1 MTNNG
6 NMKKIGLIGGMSWE
20 STLLYYELI
29 NKKVKVMRGGLH
41 SANCVIESVDFSEI
55 AELQAKDDW
64 KALDD
69 LMVKR
74 ARSLEDAGAELLM
87 ICANTMHL
95 CVDAVQQH
103 TNIQI
108 VHIAEVTAEKIK
120 EAGLGKVALL
130 GTKFTMEKDFFKNIL
145 IDKGIEVIVP
155 DQKARNLVHDIIY
168 KELVR
173 GDITMASKKIYLEI
187 INTLKTMGAQGIIL
201 GCTEIPLLIGPE
213 DADIPLFNTTKIHA
227 ETTVELALAK

>member
-1 MTNNG
+1 
-6 NMKKIGLIGGMSWE
+6 MKKIGLIGGMSWE

-29 NKKVKVMRGGLH
+29 NKKVKALLGGLH

-64 KALDD
+64 KALDE
-69 LMVKR
+69 LMIRR

-95 CVDAVQQH
+95 CVEAIEQA
-103 TNIQI
+103 TNIPI
-108 VHIAEVTAEKIK
+108 VHIAEVTADQIK
-120 EAGLGKVALL
+120 EAELDSVALL

-145 IDKGIEVIVP
+145 IDKGIDVIVP
-155 DQKARNLVHDIIY
+155 DQKERNLVHDIIY

-173 GDITMASKKIYLEI
+173 GDLQLSSKRIYLEI
-187 INTLKTMGAQGIIL
+187 IDTLRAKGAQGIIL

-213 DADIPLFNTTKIHA
+213 DTDMPLFNTTKIHA
-227 ETTVELALAK
+227 EKTVELALIS

>member
-1 MTNNG
+1 
-6 NMKKIGLIGGMSWE
+6 MSWE

-29 NKKVKVMRGGLH
+29 NKKVKALLGGLH

-64 KALDD
+64 KALDE
-69 LMVKR
+69 LMIRR

-95 CVDAVQQH
+95 CVEAIEQA
-103 TNIQI
+103 TNIPI
-108 VHIAEVTAEKIK
+108 VHIAEVTADQIK
-120 EAGLGKVALL
+120 EAELDSVALL

-145 IDKGIEVIVP
+145 IDKGIDVIVP
-155 DQKARNLVHDIIY
+155 DQKERNLVHDIIY

-173 GDITMASKKIYLEI
+173 GDLQLSSKRIYLEI
-187 INTLKTMGAQGIIL
+187 IDTLRAKGAQGIIL

-213 DADIPLFNTTKIHA
+213 DTDMPLFNTTKIHA
-227 ETTVELALAK
+227 EKTVELALIS

>member
-1 MTNNG
+1 
-6 NMKKIGLIGGMSWE
+6 MKKIGLIGGMSWE

-29 NKKVKVMRGGLH
+29 NKKVKAMLGGLH

-64 KALDD
+64 KSLDE
-69 LMVKR
+69 LMIRR

-95 CVDAVQQH
+95 CVEAIEQA
-103 TNIQI
+103 TNIPI
-108 VHIAEVTAEKIK
+108 VHIAEVTADQIK
-120 EAGLGKVALL
+120 EAKLDTVALL

-145 IDKGIEVIVP
+145 IDKGIDVIVP
-155 DQKARNLVHDIIY
+155 DQKDRKLVHDIIY

-173 GDITMASKKIYLEI
+173 GDIQLSSKKIYLEI
-187 INTLKTMGAQGIIL
+187 IDTLRAKGAQGIIL
-201 GCTEIPLLIGPE
+201 GCTEIPLLIKSE
-213 DADIPLFNTTKIHA
+213 DTAMPLFNTTKIHA
-227 ETTVELALAK
+227 EKTVELALIS